1 MAHAQCSCGSITL
14 TLQEPSKLVIA
25 CHCLDCQRGT
35 GAPFGVGAFY
45 PADDV
50 TITGIP
56 KEYAR
61 IAASGGKVYS
71 YFCTNCE
78 STIYWKAERLPNLI
92 GVAIGALADPI
103 YGHPSDQSSSNRNIS
118 GFRLKAPT
126 FSTSNKEAR
135 QKAQTKNRPWN
146 IRFTMLAPFIIA
158 VPECVVEDLA
168 AGIGLQSAA
177 RQTATT
183 VVDGKRALRVE
194 LPPH

>member
-25 CHCLDCQRGT
+25 CHCLDCQRRT

-45 PADDV
+45 PAEEV

-71 YFCTNCE
+71 YFCTNCG
-78 STIYWKAERLPNLI
+78 STVYWKAERLPNLI

-103 YGHPSDQSSSNRNIS
+103 YAAPVRSIFKQSKHSWVQIEGADVQHFQQGGAAKSSN
-118 GFRLKAPT
+118 
-126 FSTSNKEAR
+126 
-135 QKAQTKNRPWN
+135 
-146 IRFTMLAPFIIA
+146 
-158 VPECVVEDLA
+158 
-168 AGIGLQSAA
+168 
-177 RQTATT
+177 
-183 VVDGKRALRVE
+183 
-194 LPPH
+194 